1 MKVFYA
7 LLRIIVL
14 TWVDFTAVRRPV
26 NRRAVQ
32 VALEGESLEP
42 VVWWCAGASLFR
54 SCQEHGEG
62 GKINMQC
69 F

>member
-1 MKVFYA
+1 MKVFYS

-42 VVWWCAGASLFR
+42 VAWWYVCVVFR
-54 SCQEHGEG
+54 VCRIMEREE
-62 GKINMQC
+62 K
-69 F
+69 

>member
-1 MKVFYA
+1 MNVLRA

-42 VVWWCAGASLFR
+42 VAWWCVGARF
-54 SCQEHGEG
+54 QDV
-62 GKINMQC
+62 
-69 F
+69 